1 MADISSYPNIL
12 PKVQDLII
20 GSETYVAGVAEVT
33 GNPTRNFTVGSL
45 VELVNSSVQRV
56 TSLTTVGTSGVSTLT
71 AGGVLNIPN
80 YANTQ
85 NSLTTTGTGAA
96 TLVGT
101 VLNIPTPVIP
111 SVPFTSLTTTGA
123 SGTAAVLSSGVLNVP
138 TPVIPFT
145 SLTTNGTSGAA
156 TLSSG
161 VLNIPTPSSSGA
173 APLEYNSH
181 MTQTGTGAPSPA
193 GARQINT
200 LEVSGSAYRFLN
212 FTRVSTGTYNI
223 EIIYENTSQPTD
235 SSKVSVFLGFGN
247 CRIIAKANINS
258 GAQST
263 IRYTFETYTP
273 AGVLADGQMIGA
285 NGGFLNIKL
294 YP

>member
-1 MADISSYPNIL
+1 MAEISSYPRIQ
-12 PKVQDLII
+12 PKSQDLIV
-20 GSETYVAGVAEVT
+20 GTETYVAGVAEVT

-71 AGGVLNIPN
+71 TEGVLNIPN

-85 NSLTTTGTGAA
+85 YT
-96 TLVGT
+96 
-101 VLNIPTPVIP
+101 
-111 SVPFTSLTTTGA
+111 LTTTGA
-123 SGTAAVLSSGVLNVP
+123 SGTAASLSGTVINVP

-161 VLNIPTPSSSGA
+161 VLNIPTPSSSAA
-173 APLEYNSH
+173 APLEFNAG
-181 MTQTGTGAPSPA
+181 MTQTGTGAPSPTA
-193 GARQINT
+193 VKQINT

-223 EIIYENTSQPTD
+223 EIIYSTTTMPTD
-235 SSKVSVFLGFGN
+235 TNKVSVSLGFGN
-247 CRIIAKANINS
+247 CRIIAKTNVNS

-273 AGVLADGQMIGA
+273 SGVLADGQMTGA

>member
-1 MADISSYPNIL
+1 MAEISSYPKIQ
-12 PKVQDLII
+12 PKEQDLIV
-20 GSETYVAGVAEVT
+20 GTETYVAGIAEVT

-71 AGGVLNIPN
+71 TEGVLNIPN

-85 NSLTTTGTGAA
+85 YTLTTTGSSGTPAS
-96 TLVGT
+96 LSGT
-101 VLNIPTPVIP
+101 VINVPTPVI
-111 SVPFTSLTTTGA
+111 PFTSLTTTGV
-123 SGTAAVLSSGVLNVP
+123 SGTAAALSSGVLNIP
-138 TPVIPFT
+138 TPVVPFT

-161 VLNIPTPSSSGA
+161 VLNIPTPSSSAA
-173 APLEYNSH
+173 APLEFNAG
-181 MTQTGTGAPSPA
+181 MTQTGTGAPNPTA
-193 GARQINT
+193 AKQINT

-223 EIIYENTSQPTD
+223 EIIYENTLQPTD

-247 CRIIAKANINS
+247 CRIIAKTNINS
-258 GAQST
+258 GTQST

-273 AGVLADGQMIGA
+273 AGVLADGQMTGA

-294 YP
+294 YS